1 MKKIIGMLV
10 VAVAMFAIGQ
20 SSLKSEV
27 ATSND
32 NQSFVS
38 VAAEQSFEAQGD
50 MSVVVTDSQVATSV
64 KVGSESENYA
74 ASFSCS
80 TGCSMSCSSNCS
92 RSCSTCCSH
101 QCGRGY

>member
-1 MKKIIGMLV
+1 MKKIIGMFI
-10 VAVAMFAIGQ
+10 VAVVMFAIGQ
-20 SSLKSEV
+20 TSLKSEV
-27 ATSND
+27 AASSD

-38 VAAEQSFEAQGD
+38 VAAEQSFVAQGD
-50 MSVVVTDSQVATSV
+50 MSVSITDAQVATSV

-80 TGCSMSCSSNCS
+80 TGCSRSCSTNCS